1 MVTGISYHD
10 TDIEDAEEDD
20 EDYNEE
26 GAFRN
31 VDDDAGKL
39 KFDPKI
45 RWETATV
52 GF

>member
-26 GAFRN
+26 GAFRGDN
-31 VDDDAGKL
+31 KLSSSDDAGKL
-39 KFDPKI
+39 KFDQKI
-45 RWETATV
+45 R
-52 GF
+52 

>member
-26 GAFRN
+26 GAFRSDN
-31 VDDDAGKL
+31 KFGSFDDAGKL
-39 KFDPKI
+39 KFDSKI
-45 RWETATV
+45 R
-52 GF
+52 